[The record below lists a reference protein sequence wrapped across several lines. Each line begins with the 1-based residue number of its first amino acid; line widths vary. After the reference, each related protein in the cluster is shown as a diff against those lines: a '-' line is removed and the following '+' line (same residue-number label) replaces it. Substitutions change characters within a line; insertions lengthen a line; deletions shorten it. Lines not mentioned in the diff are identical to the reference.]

1 MKKQIISYASI
12 FIFLSGCAAI
22 EKQMEAARQQE
33 AAYYAQREA
42 ALVTGTSTNVFQAAW
57 GQPKDITTAVVSS
70 TTVETWQYGS
80 CGRGAVRSGV
90 MFATFI
96 NDQLITW
103 SSGQC

>member
-42 ALVTGTSTNVFQAAW
+42 ALVTGTSTNVFQSAW
-57 GQPKDITTAVVSS
+57 GSPKDITTTVVGS
-70 TTVETWQYGS
+70 TTAETWQYGS

-90 MFATFI
+90 LFATFI
-96 NDQLITW
+96 NDRLARW